1 MKAHKDLKGLQTQ
14 NLRDHKSDAGETML
28 GGRYKHLFGGGERRA
43 SRKWRMVRMGC
54 RKSMRGP
61 A

>member
-1 MKAHKDLKGLQTQ
+1 M
-14 NLRDHKSDAGETML
+14 SEAGVTML
-28 GGRYKHLFGGGERRA
+28 GVRYKLVFGRGEHRA
-43 SRKWRMVRMGC
+43 STKWRMVRMGC